1 MNIRENCVTAFI
13 GPSGCGK
20 STFLKTIN
28 RMNDLVDGVRITGE
42 VKLDD
47 EDIYAEGVDTT
58 VLRKR
63 IGMVF
68 QQPNPFPMSIYDNI
82 AYGPRVH
89 GMKDKSKLD
98 AIVEESLRGA
108 AIFDEVKDR
117 LKKSALGLSGGQQ
130 QRICIARALAVQ
142 PEVLLMDEPTSALDP
157 ISTSKIEELMEDL
170 KKKYTVVVV
179 THNMQQAVRVSDDTA
194 FFLVGEMVELA
205 IRKQFFLIRKIN
217 GQKIILQGGL
227 VNALKVDEQLRLLNQ
242 EMMYM
247 GTMIEDSIQ
256 KAIEALID
264 QNAQLAEKIMNSDSD
279 VDHEQKKIENIC
291 FNLLMQ
297 QQPVARDLRVISAA
311 MKMVTDMERIGD
323 HAADI
328 SEITIMLSKEP
339 YVLNLD
345 DIKKMASETVI
356 MLIRSIEAYVEK
368 DMNKAQEV
376 IRHDD
381 IVDDLFDKNKADI
394 IELIRHDPEKGE
406 QAADMLM
413 VAKYFERIG
422 DHATN
427 IAEWVI
433 FALNDKK
440 K

>member
-1 MNIRENCVTAFI
+1 MR
-13 GPSGCGK
+13 
-20 STFLKTIN
+20 
-28 RMNDLVDGVRITGE
+28 
-42 VKLDD
+42 
-47 EDIYAEGVDTT
+47 
-58 VLRKR
+58 
-63 IGMVF
+63 
-68 QQPNPFPMSIYDNI
+68 
-82 AYGPRVH
+82 
-89 GMKDKSKLD
+89 SK
-98 AIVEESLRGA
+98 
-108 AIFDEVKDR
+108 F
-117 LKKSALGLSGGQQ
+117 
-130 QRICIARALAVQ
+130 
-142 PEVLLMDEPTSALDP
+142 
-157 ISTSKIEELMEDL
+157 
-170 KKKYTVVVV
+170 
-179 THNMQQAVRVSDDTA
+179 
-194 FFLVGEMVELA
+194 
-205 IRKQFFLIRKIN
+205 
-217 GQKIILQGGL
+217 
-227 VNALKVDEQLRLLNQ
+227 DEQLRLLNQ

-256 KAIEALID
+256 KAIEALIA

-323 HAADI
+323 HAVDI

-406 QAADMLM
+406 QATDMLM

-433 FALNDKK
+433 FALDDKK
-440 K
+440 IEQES